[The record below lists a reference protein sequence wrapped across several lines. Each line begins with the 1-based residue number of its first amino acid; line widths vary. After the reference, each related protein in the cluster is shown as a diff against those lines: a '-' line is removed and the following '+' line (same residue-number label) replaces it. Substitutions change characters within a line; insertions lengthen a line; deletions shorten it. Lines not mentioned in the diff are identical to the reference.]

1 MHFFSSQFFGRTF
14 VRTQNALP
22 FLCWNVISHVI
33 CFFLL
38 QTHSLSNF
46 GSCNNIRNEEEAI
59 GGAGRHL
66 SAAVNFALAK
76 AVASCSFFYDG
87 SLPKWGR
94 DECFKLTMCRDRRRR
109 HFYYL
114 NKPCENK
121 ALLLCYSFPSFFIPL
136 FLLRFFFDSCS
147 PRHTSFV
154 LMVCKLTSEELPRF
168 SIKKDA
174 FEEVRLLLRIVN
186 VSVFGFGW
194 RWWEAAA
201 MEKLNW
207 KKLTL
212 ITCVYV
218 LKLFFFRE
226 ISPCFLYHRNQSKA
240 ASPCGF
246 WWVFVEQKSCPMKKI
261 KFHFISNLYFLDL
274 TR

>member
-1 MHFFSSQFFGRTF
+1 MIHHPIRRSFNKILKKKTRKPIWNFLAPKGAKRVAVTGIAKSRLPRSSQFFWGSFTCIFFLHNFLGELLSVHKMPSHFYVEMSSHTWF
-14 VRTQNALP
+14 V
-22 FLCWNVISHVI
+22 
-33 CFFLL
+33 FFLL

-136 FLLRFFFDSCS
+136 FLLRFF
-147 PRHTSFV
+147 
-154 LMVCKLTSEELPRF
+154 LTRVPP
-168 SIKKDA
+168 A
-174 FEEVRLLLRIVN
+174 TLLL
-186 VSVFGFGW
+186 
-194 RWWEAAA
+194 
-201 MEKLNW
+201 
-207 KKLTL
+207 
-212 ITCVYV
+212 
-218 LKLFFFRE
+218 
-226 ISPCFLYHRNQSKA
+226 
-240 ASPCGF
+240 F
-246 WWVFVEQKSCPMKKI
+246 WWCASWRQKNCLVFLSKK
-261 KFHFISNLYFLDL
+261 
-274 TR
+274 TRLKK